1 MHILWLKT
9 ELLHPV
15 DKGGRI
21 RTYQTLRALKERHR
35 VTYLTL
41 DDGSAAPDAL
51 ARATDY
57 CHEVLTVPFTQPE
70 KRSVEF
76 FADLATN
83 LLSPLPYAVAKYRSK
98 PMRDAIQEAVHTR
111 GVDLV
116 VCDFLFPSPNVPDRL
131 GVPTVLFQHNVEAA
145 IWERHANVATNA
157 VSRAYMTL
165 QWRRMRAYERSECH
179 RYDHVIAVSDADA
192 DTMRDL
198 YDAPRVSAV
207 PTGVDVDFF
216 RPSGKEKLRR
226 HEIVFTGS
234 MDWMPNEDGV
244 QWFVDEIFPLVR
256 ARHADATF
264 SIVGRQPTP
273 RVKALARHDGVTVT
287 GSVPDVRPYLE
298 RGAVFVVPL
307 RVGGGTR
314 LKIFE
319 AMAMER
325 AVVSTTI
332 GAEGL
337 PLKDGEEVVLADDA
351 ASFAEAVVDLLT
363 DSDAARRIGLAAA
376 KRVREEFS
384 WARAGEVFAIT
395 CEAVAHHGIEHQQRG
410 SHGVRSNA

>member
-51 ARATDY
+51 ARATEY
-57 CHEVLTVPFTQPE
+57 CHELITVPFSQPAR
-70 KRSVEF
+70 RSVAF
-76 FADLATN
+76 FLDLATN
-83 LLSPLPYAVAKYRSK
+83 LFSPLPYAVAKYRSAA
-98 PMRDAIQEAVHTR
+98 MREAIVQAVQTR

-116 VCDFLFPSPNVPDRL
+116 VCDFLFPSPNVPDNL

-145 IWERHANVATNA
+145 IWERHASVAGRAFT
-157 VSRAYMTL
+157 RAYMRL
-165 QWRRMRAYERSECH
+165 QWRRMRAFERTECH

-192 DTMRDL
+192 DTMRDW

-216 RPSGKEKLRR
+216 RPSGNESPRPS
-226 HEIVFTGS
+226 EIVFTGS

-244 QWFVDEIFPLVR
+244 QWFVEEVFPLVR
-256 ARHADATF
+256 ARHPDATF
-264 SIVGRQPTP
+264 TIVGRHPTP
-273 RVKALARHDGVTVT
+273 RVKALEQHQGVTVT

-298 RGAVFVVPL
+298 RAALFVVPL

-314 LKIFE
+314 LKIYE

-337 PLKDGEEVVLADDA
+337 PLRDGDDVVRADDA
-351 ASFAEAVVDLLT
+351 EGFALAVGDLL
-363 DSDAARRIGLAAA
+363 SAPARASLIGKAAA

-384 WARAGEVFAIT
+384 WANAGDVFART
-395 CEAVAHHGIEHQQRG
+395 CEAVAHHGIANPTARAP
-410 SHGVRSNA
+410 GVRSNA

>member
-21 RTYQTLRALKERHR
+21 RTYQTLRVLKEHHR
-35 VTYLTL
+35 VTYLAL

-51 ARATDY
+51 ARATEY
-57 CHEVLTVPFTQPE
+57 CHEVITVPFSQPA
-70 KRSVEF
+70 KRSTAF
-76 FADLATN
+76 FLDLAGN
-83 LLSPLPYAVAKYRSK
+83 LLSPLPYAVAKYRSAA
-98 PMRDAIQEAVHTR
+98 MREAIVNAVRTR
-111 GVDLV
+111 GIDLV
-116 VCDFLFPSPNVPDRL
+116 VCDFLSPSPNVPDRL

-145 IWERHANVATNA
+145 IWERHASVAGNA
-157 VSRAYMTL
+157 IVRAYMTL
-165 QWRRMRAYERSECH
+165 QWRRMRAYERHECH

-192 DTMRDL
+192 DTMRDG

-216 RPSGKEKLRR
+216 RPSGKESRR
-226 HEIVFTGS
+226 PRDIVFTGS

-244 QWFVDEIFPLVR
+244 QWFAEEILPLVR
-256 ARHADATF
+256 ARYADATF
-264 SIVGRQPTP
+264 TIVGRHPTP
-273 RVKALARHDGVTVT
+273 RVKALERFHGVTVT
-287 GSVPDVRPYLE
+287 GSVADVRPYLE
-298 RGAVFVVPL
+298 RAAVFVVPL

-314 LKIFE
+314 LKIYE

-337 PLKDGEEVVLADDA
+337 PLQDGTEVVLADDA
-351 ASFAEAVVDLLT
+351 AGFADAIADLLT
-363 DSDAARRIGLAAA
+363 DPSTADRIGLAAA
-376 KRVREEFS
+376 KRVRQDFS
-384 WARAGEVFAIT
+384 WTRAGEAFAGT
-395 CEAVAHHGIEHQQRG
+395 CEAVAQHGIAHVQDADR
-410 SHGVRSNA
+410 GVRSNR